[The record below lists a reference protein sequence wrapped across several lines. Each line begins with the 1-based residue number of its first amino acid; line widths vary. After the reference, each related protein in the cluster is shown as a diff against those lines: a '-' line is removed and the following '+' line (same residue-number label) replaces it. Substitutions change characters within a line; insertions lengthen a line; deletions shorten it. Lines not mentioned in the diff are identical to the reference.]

1 MRWNPARQIERIEYQ
16 CLAIGFLAA
25 GQRIFA
31 VRPPKSTARQ
41 VRKKSLFF
49 NNGGSVS
56 PLIGGSE
63 WLPTLARGFQEGVF
77 SCSIEQIFL
86 EHSWS
91 CFSEQADHAMVKL
104 CVALRF
110 QGYILQLQF
119 F

>member
-41 VRKKSLFF
+41 FRKKSRFF

-63 WLPTLARGFQEGVF
+63 WLLVPA
-77 SCSIEQIFL
+77 QISGGGIVL
-86 EHSWS
+86 DRKYSWS
-91 CFSEQADHAMVKL
+91 CFSEQASNR
-104 CVALRF
+104 CWTWVASILKELSQFKFGGRLRN
-110 QGYILQLQF
+110 GL
-119 F
+119 

>member
-1 MRWNPARQIERIEYQ
+1 MRSNPARQIERIEYQ

-41 VRKKSLFF
+41 VRKKSRFF

-63 WLPTLARGFQEGVF
+63 WLPVPARISGGLLLDRMDFF
-77 SCSIEQIFL
+77 WSI
-86 EHSWS
+86 HGG
-91 CFSEQADHAMVKL
+91 K
-104 CVALRF
+104 
-110 QGYILQLQF
+110 
-119 F
+119 